1 MKTALFVVGQKRSII
16 DTKMQMKLKEAL
28 KYFDGDIF
36 FVLEEDNGSL
46 DLSIFNPKE
55 VIYYKFNGTAKSY
68 VLMSFG
74 WSHCMNLMHKYE
86 KINET
91 KYDLVY
97 KTRPDLLLR
106 NYIPTELNINKTDL
120 RQPIAYPYWNLKDPA
135 LKQLRAGFN

>member
-1 MKTALFVVGQKRSII
+1 MKTALFVVGQTRSII
-16 DTKMQMKLKEAL
+16 DTRMQMKLKEAL
-28 KYFDGDIF
+28 KYFDGDMF
-36 FVLEEDNGSL
+36 FVLEEDNGLL

-74 WSHCMNLMHKYE
+74 WSHCMNLMYKYE

-106 NYIPTELNINKTDL
+106 NYIPTEFNINKTDL
-120 RQPIAYPYWNLKDPA
+120 EKKL
-135 LKQLRAGFN
+135 